1 MNVKT
6 LVTLMLFSIMTAC
19 RAHAVGVVWFVMTD
33 SISTWPDD
41 PLATSNFFCL
51 RDGTLVPYGLY
62 IQGLR
67 CEYDED
73 LLSPPTTNTTWF
85 MPDWW
90 YCYGNHTRPLVGHLF
105 PTNDIVTGRDN
116 IGQGWP
122 EMDGTAICE
131 VQGDD
136 EWWAWMRVF
145 SGVTITNSAYYGD
158 CDPVKLAVDDYVTEW
173 TATYYYANLVNPAYQ
188 DLTFDELPRKINA
201 TTIVGSINT
210 VPGGAN
216 NLLANEHV
224 TLKVSHD
231 NGATWTNFQT
241 LTISGPGNF
250 TGTLAG
256 AMLSTPQ
263 VKIIGPIDELPQSQ
277 AMTVIPEPG
286 VLAGVVAM
294 LLARAARTSACNQ

>member
-1 MNVKT
+1 MKAKT

-19 RAHAVGVVWFVMTD
+19 TTHAAGLVWFIITD
-33 SISTWPDD
+33 SISEWPDD
-41 PLATSNFFCL
+41 ELARSNFFLL
-51 RDGTLVPYGLY
+51 RDGTPVPYGLY
-62 IQGLR
+62 IQGLC
-67 CEYDED
+67 CEYLED
-73 LLSPPTTNTTWF
+73 VQSPPTTNTTWF
-85 MPDWW
+85 MPQYW
-90 YCYGNHTRPLVGHLF
+90 YCYGNHTRPLVCHVF
-105 PTNDIVTGRDN
+105 PTNLVVTGRDN
-116 IGQGWP
+116 TGQGWP

-131 VQGDD
+131 VQQYD
-136 EWWAWMRVF
+136 EDWYAWMRVF
-145 SGVTITNSAYYGD
+145 SGLTITNSAYYGD
-158 CDPVKLAVDDYVTEW
+158 CDAVKFADYNYGWVTEW
-173 TATYYYANLVNPAYQ
+173 TATYYYVNLVNPAYA
-188 DLTFDELPRKINA
+188 DLTFDELPRKIND

-241 LTISGPGNF
+241 LTISGPGHF

-263 VKIIGPIDELPQSQ
+263 VKIIGPVDELPQSQ

-286 VLAGVVAM
+286 ALAAVVVL
-294 LLARAARTSACNQ
+294 LLARAART